1 MVAVNGRRYGN
12 EIFMYRHVSSSLAEV
27 GVCEREAE
35 DERDGRLVCSVAGF
49 ERNAGNLPPV
59 WRELCEA
66 GSRE

>member
-1 MVAVNGRRYGN
+1 MVAVNERRYEN
-12 EIFMYRHVSSSLAEV
+12 EIFMYRHVSSSSAEF
-27 GVCEREAE
+27 GVCERE

-49 ERNAGNLPPV
+49 ECNVWSLPPV